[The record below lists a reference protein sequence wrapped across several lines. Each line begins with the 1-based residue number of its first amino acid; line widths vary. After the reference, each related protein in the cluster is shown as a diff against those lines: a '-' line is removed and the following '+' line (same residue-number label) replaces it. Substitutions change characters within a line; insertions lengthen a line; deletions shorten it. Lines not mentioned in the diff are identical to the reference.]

1 MLEKINKIEDIKK
14 LSLKEKELLAEEI
27 RIFLVEKVSKTGG
40 HLASNLGVVELTIA
54 LMSVFNFDE
63 DKIVWDVGHQ
73 SYVYKILTGRKN
85 KFNTLRQHKGIR
97 GFPYKEESIYDHFE
111 TGHSSTSISASLGMA
126 RSRDIKNEKHN
137 VIAVIGDGSISNGMS
152 LEAINDVGFNKTPL
166 IIILNDNGMSIDSNV
181 GGLSSY
187 FSKISI
193 NENYNKIKNKVKHS
207 LDGTTV
213 GDGLNKIL
221 GRLKDGIREFLVP
234 SNYFDNMGITYIGP
248 IDGHD
253 IDLMTKALERVK
265 KVNKPVLI
273 HIVTKKGKGYELAE
287 ESPEVYHAVSTFDS
301 EIGVQSTKKETY
313 SGEFGNIMVKLASKN
328 DKLVAITAAMCDG
341 VGLKEFSK
349 KHPKRFFDVGISEEH
364 AVTFAAGLATDGMV
378 PVVAMYSTFLQRG
391 FDQVIH
397 DVAMQKNHVVFAIDR
412 AGLVGNDGET
422 HQGIF
427 DLSYLSMV
435 PNLIVMAPKSIRD
448 MNKIFEWAV
457 NSEYPVAIRY
467 PRGGDKL
474 DIPEIKKVELGK
486 WEVISKGEK
495 VAIIATGKMV
505 EKALEVKEKY
515 KLDVMIINA
524 LFIKPLD
531 IDLLKKLVKEKY
543 NILTIEDNV
552 INGGLGSNVL
562 IELNK
567 LGFNKKIK
575 VLGFDDKF
583 VPQGTV
589 DELYKQE
596 SLDVDSIYE
605 EINRLSM
612 SK

>member
-1 MLEKINKIEDIKK
+1 MLEKINKIEDINK
-14 LSLKEKELLAEEI
+14 LSLKEKEFLAEEI
-27 RIFLVEKVSKTGG
+27 RSFLIEKVSKTGG

-54 LMSVFNFDE
+54 LMSVFNFDN

-85 KFNTLRQHKGIR
+85 KFNTLRQYKGIR
-97 GFPYKEESIYDHFE
+97 GFPYKEESSYDHFE

-152 LEAINDVGFNKTPL
+152 LEAINDVGFNKTPM

-193 NENYNKIKNKVKHS
+193 NENYNKIKNKIKHS
-207 LDGTTV
+207 LDGTKV

-253 IDLMTKALERVK
+253 IDLMIKVLERVK
-265 KVNKPVLI
+265 RVNKPVLI
-273 HIVTKKGKGYELAE
+273 HVVTKKGKGYKLAE
-287 ESPEVYHAVSTFDS
+287 ECPEIYHAVSTFDS
-301 EIGVQSTKKETY
+301 EIGVQGTKKETY
-313 SGEFGNIMVKLASKN
+313 SGEFGNVMVKQASKN

-349 KHPKRFFDVGISEEH
+349 EYPNRFFDVGISEEH

-427 DLSYLSMV
+427 DLSYLSLI
-435 PNLIVMAPKSIRD
+435 PNLVVMAPKCIKD
-448 MNKIFEWAV
+448 MDKMFEWAV
-457 NSEYPVAIRY
+457 SNDYPVAIRY
-467 PRGGDKL
+467 PRGRDNF
-474 DIPEIKKVELGK
+474 DMPEIKKVELGK
-486 WEVISKGEK
+486 WEVVNKGAS

-505 EKALEVKEKY
+505 EKAIEVKEKY
-515 KLDVMIINA
+515 NLDVMIINA

-531 IDLLKKLVKEKY
+531 TDLLKKLVKEKC

-552 INGGLGSNVL
+552 INGGLGSNIL

-567 LGFNKKIK
+567 LGFSKRIKI
-575 VLGFDDKF
+575 LGFDDRF

-596 SLDVDSIYE
+596 QLDIDSIYE
-605 EINRLSM
+605 EINKLR
-612 SK
+612 KDK